1 MCCGKNRTR
10 FMTALTEST
19 TKPANNVVVP
29 KPPLSISFVYIG
41 NASMTVKGPIT
52 GFDYRFE
59 RPGARVEV
67 DWRDRI
73 LLASIRQ
80 LRQIK

>member
-1 MCCGKNRTR
+1 
-10 FMTALTEST
+10 
-19 TKPANNVVVP
+19 
-29 KPPLSISFVYIG
+29 
-41 NASMTVKGPIT
+41 MTVKGPIT
-52 GFDYRFE
+52 GLEYRFE

>member
-1 MCCGKNRTR
+1 MCCGRNRTQLMTAMQKTR
-10 FMTALTEST
+10 PVTAVAGQKLPSSASFVYTGNTALTVT
-19 TKPANNVVVP
+19 
-29 KPPLSISFVYIG
+29 
-41 NASMTVKGPIT
+41 GPIS
-52 GFDYRFE
+52 GFEYKFD

-80 LRQIK
+80 LQQVK

>member
-1 MCCGKNRTR
+1 MCCGRNRTQMKAPTSPQSR
-10 FMTALTEST
+10 QAAT
-19 TKPANNVVVP
+19 VP
-29 KPPLSISFVYIG
+29 IQKLPLSVPFIYVG
-41 NASMTVKGPIT
+41 NTAMTVKGPIS
-52 GFDYRFE
+52 GFEYRFAH
-59 RPGARVEV
+59 PGARVEV

>member
-1 MCCGKNRTR
+1 MCCGKNRTQLMKAPAIPKTR
-10 FMTALTEST
+10 PATAVAPQKLPST
-19 TKPANNVVVP
+19 
-29 KPPLSISFVYIG
+29 ISFVYIG
-41 NASMTVKGPIT
+41 NTAITVTGPIS
-52 GFDYRFE
+52 GLDYRFE

-80 LRQIK
+80 LRQIR